1 MVSTSSTDEGSAP
14 TDEGGAP
21 TGEGGASTDG
31 LTVRALGPGT
41 WDAFADLVER
51 HNGVFGGCWCT
62 WFHTMSS
69 EKTRTYE
76 GNRALKEQLVR
87 EGRAHAALVLDGD
100 VAVAWCEFGS
110 CSELPNIYHRKQYD
124 EEADLHPD
132 YRITCI
138 FVDKRHRRRGLA
150 ALALHGAVDLI
161 AEAGGGVVEG
171 YPHDPDGK
179 RVAVLYNGTR
189 SMFEHEGFELVRRKG
204 QRNTVMRR
212 TVAGR

>member
-1 MVSTSSTDEGSAP
+1 MVPTRSTAGTTDTAE
-14 TDEGGAP
+14 
-21 TGEGGASTDG
+21 
-31 LTVRALGPGT
+31 LTVRALTPDT
-41 WDAFADLVER
+41 WDAFADMVER

-62 WFHTMSS
+62 WFHTMPS

-87 EGRAHAALVLDGD
+87 EGRAHAALVFDGD
-100 VAVAWCEFGS
+100 EAVAWCEFGS
-110 CSELPNIYHRKQYD
+110 CAELPNIYHRKQYD

-138 FVDKRHRRRGLA
+138 FVDKRYRRRHVS

-171 YPHDPDGK
+171 YPHDPEGR
-179 RVAVLYNGTR
+179 RVAVLYDGTR
-189 SMFEHEGFELVRRKG
+189 SLFENEGFELVRRKG
-204 QRNTVMRR
+204 QRNTVMRQ
-212 TVAGR
+212 TVAAS